1 MDKWMNRWII
11 IIIILA
17 ILTSVWDIAVYG
29 METETEWKELERIEH
44 IYE

>member
-29 METETEWKELERIEH
+29 MEAKEWKELERIEH
-44 IYE
+44 MYE